1 MDDKPKLTDDEV
13 RKKLTPEAYH
23 VTQEQ
28 GTEQPGSSPLLKV
41 KEPGVFKCIV
51 CGAPLFRTE
60 TKFESGTGW
69 PSFYKPM
76 EGDAVETRVD
86 MSHGTVRTEVICKNC
101 GAHLG
106 HVFEDGPTP
115 TGMRYCM
122 NGCALDFEKD

>member
-1 MDDKPKLTDDEV
+1 MDDKSKLTDDEV

-28 GTEQPGSSPLLKV
+28 GTERPGSSPLLKV